1 MRKVLAVLA
10 ISSAMAVPAQ
20 AAGPTEVA
28 LGVLFGAV
36 LGNAIAQNQNQT
48 YPQGQPPVV
57 VGYPQTYPQQPQ
69 VVYNQVYIPPRC
81 FQPIFDRYTGQ
92 YQRSIPVPC
101 Y

>member
-10 ISSAMAVPAQ
+10 ISSAIVAPAQ
-20 AAGPTEVA
+20 AAGPGEVV

-36 LGNAIAQNQNQT
+36 LGNAIAQNQT

>member
-1 MRKVLAVLA
+1 MMRKVLAVIALSTA
-10 ISSAMAVPAQ
+10 MIAPAHASSDV
-20 AAGPTEVA
+20 V

-36 LGNAIAQNQNQT
+36 IGNAIAQNQNQT
-48 YPQGQPPVV
+48 YPQGRPPVV